1 MLWSS
6 PPADMTGGGPGRP
19 GGIGGTPPCNGRG
32 VGEDAEKE
40 GGLEFTEGGGGGGT
54 SRGIEG
60 R

>member
-1 MLWSS
+1 MGG
-6 PPADMTGGGPGRP
+6 TGGGPGRP
-19 GGIGGTPPCNGRG
+19 GGIGGTPPGNGRG
-32 VGEDAEKE
+32 AVEDAEKG